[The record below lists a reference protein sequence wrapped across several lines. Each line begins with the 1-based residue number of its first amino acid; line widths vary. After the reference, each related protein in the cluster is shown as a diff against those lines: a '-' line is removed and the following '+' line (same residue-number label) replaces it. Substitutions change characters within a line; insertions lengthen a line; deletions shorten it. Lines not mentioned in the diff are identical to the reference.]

1 MGRDKNARWQA
12 SFPNQSEG
20 EARRGQEGRLDCDGQ
35 PDRRGGENGKKKAQ
49 KENRLA
55 DTVYDKE
62 ANP

>member
-1 MGRDKNARWQA
+1 MGRDNNARWQTT
-12 SFPNQSEG
+12 FPNQSEG
-20 EARRGQEGRLDCDGQ
+20 EARRGQEGKLDRDSQ
-35 PDRRGGENGKKKAQ
+35 PDWGGGENGKKKGQ

>member
-1 MGRDKNARWQA
+1 MGRDKNARRQA
-12 SFPNQSEG
+12 PFPNQSEG
-20 EARRGQEGRLDCDGQ
+20 EVCRGQEGRLDRDGQ
-35 PDRRGGENGKKKAQ
+35 PDWGGGENGKKKAQ